1 MLSDESTEARL
12 ARIETKLDSIVKWL
26 VDDHEQRLRKL
37 EKWRYG
43 LPLTL
48 VLAAASVVVSVAAVW
63 VRIG

>member
-1 MLSDESTEARL
+1 MLSDETAEVRL

-43 LPLTL
+43 LPVTL
-48 VLAAASVVVSVAAVW
+48 VIAAISIVVSIAA
-63 VRIG
+63 IYIKLG